1 VALGGGWAVCA
12 GAGVSGGVAVGM
24 ICVQVPIKIVSESNL
39 REHWRKVA
47 NRKREHRLMA
57 KVPFA
62 FKRNPGFLMRNGLC
76 DAITITLTRI
86 GPRTLDDD
94 NLESGFKATRD
105 GVADWLGIDD
115 GDKRLTWRY
124 DQRKGKPK
132 EYAAE
137 IQVEWGEYE

>member
-1 VALGGGWAVCA
+1 
-12 GAGVSGGVAVGM
+12 M
-24 ICVQVPIKIVSESNL
+24 IRVHLPIRIVSEANR
-39 REHWRKVA
+39 REHFRVVAKRK
-47 NRKREHRLMA
+47 KQHRHLA
-57 KVPFA
+57 SF
-62 FKRNPGFLMRNGLC
+62 RLHE
-76 DAITITLTRI
+76 AIGPVWIDPPPSAVITLTRI

-94 NLESGFKATRD
+94 NLASGFKACRD

-137 IQVEWGEYE
+137 VQIEWGEA